1 MRSTMRNRVPKT
13 VKNLRREE
21 GFAIPIVVGMGLIMI
36 LLATTAILRSQD
48 DRVAAINKKA
58 TAQSLVAAESGVAQI
73 QDFLNRYRGA
83 AGYQACQ
90 TWANDTNGNCNDTT
104 ATATAS
110 WKISAGLPTT
120 LNASCSAEADLA
132 TARATVASWAKGG
145 SGDTTGG
152 WRDVDS
158 TDISKGKFRIV
169 AYDGAGSLTVQ
180 GRVNLGQTGEATSEL
195 QVRLPI
201 VDTRQEQVAS
211 LWAKTSISGN
221 PQISSDAMGP
231 CTGTM
236 AATFPT
242 GSDRAILRTR
252 MQMPAVPPQPSTTST
267 PPTATTFH
275 TLTNV
280 STIPGK
286 ELPRTIANGAA
297 TDDQADTNGAYKYII
312 SSFDDSLKITPGKS
326 VRIWVTG
333 NINIQNKVIINQ
345 CSAAGAIT
353 DCGPFD
359 LRIYGT
365 STSGTLTMNRGTSV
379 CDAFFL
385 LPTYSVT
392 FNDTISSP
400 APAVQ
405 DCGGSTKNTGV
416 YWINTWSGSS
426 STGITLDP
434 PRATWSDAIVQVP
447 PRIGPIQKWD
457 PRTGS

>member
-1 MRSTMRNRVPKT
+1 MQPTMRNQVPKT
-13 VKNLRREE
+13 FKGQQSEE
-21 GFAIPIVVGMGLIMI
+21 GFVIPIVIGMGLIMI

-48 DRVAAINKKA
+48 DRVAAVNKKA

-73 QDFLNRYRGA
+73 QDFLNIYRGA

-90 TWANDTNGNCNDTT
+90 TWANDTNGTCSDTT

-110 WKISAGLPTT
+110 WKVSTGLPTT
-120 LNASCSAEADLA
+120 LNASCNAETNLA
-132 TARATVASWAKGG
+132 TAQATVASWAKGG

-158 TDISKGKFRIV
+158 TDTSKGKFRIV
-169 AYDGAGSLTVQ
+169 DYDGAGSLTVQ
-180 GRVNLGQTGEATSEL
+180 GRVNQGQTGEATSEL

-211 LWAKTSISGN
+211 LWAKTSVSGN
-221 PQISSDAMGP
+221 PQISSDVMGP

-236 AATFPT
+236 AAAFPS
-242 GSDRAILRTR
+242 GSDRAILRT
-252 MQMPAVPPQPSTTST
+252 QMEMPVVPPQPTAT
-267 PPTATTFH
+267 TATTFYS
-275 TLTNV
+275 LTNV
-280 STIPGK
+280 SSIPGK
-286 ELPRTIANGAA
+286 ELPRTTANGAA
-297 TDDQADTNGAYKYII
+297 ANDLPDTNGAYKYII

-333 NINIQNKVIINQ
+333 NINIENKVVVNQ
-345 CSAAGAIT
+345 CSATGAIP

-359 LRIYGT
+359 LRIYGA
-365 STSGTLTMNRGTSV
+365 STNSTPTFTMNRGTSV

-385 LPTYSVT
+385 APTYAVT

-416 YWINTWSGSS
+416 YWVKTWSGSS
-426 STGITLDP
+426 STGVTLDP
-434 PRATWSDAIVQVP
+434 PRATWSEAIVQVP
-447 PRIGPIQKWD
+447 PRIGPVQKWD